1 MPLAHAHHFTQNAPN
16 VARFLLWRGAE
27 KFLQI
32 WLAITGQGG

>member
-1 MPLAHAHHFTQNAPN
+1 MPLAHAHHFTKNAPN
-16 VARFLLWRGAE
+16 VARFLRLRGAE